1 MRAAQV
7 AAVAVALLSCSGPP
21 AAYAA
26 DGPAGHGAV
35 VVEADA
41 NRVGRPVAPRPEAAP
56 PAPAR
61 VAEAG
66 VAEAGVAE
74 AGVAEAGVAKAGVAK
89 APVAQDRTARPGA
102 LDFVWLLPLGSG
114 LAVLGTGWVLSR
126 RNRNDDSD

>member
-7 AAVAVALLSCSGPP
+7 AAVAFALLSCAGPP

-26 DGPAGHGAV
+26 DGPARHGAV

-41 NRVGRPVAPRPEAAP
+41 NRVGRSVAPRPEAAP
-56 PAPAR
+56 PAP
-61 VAEAG
+61 VA
-66 VAEAGVAE
+66 
-74 AGVAEAGVAKAGVAK
+74 
-89 APVAQDRTARPGA
+89 VAQARLARPGA

-114 LAVLGTGWVLSR
+114 LAVLGIGWVLSR

>member
-7 AAVAVALLSCSGPP
+7 AAVAVALLSCAGPP

-26 DGPAGHGAV
+26 DGPAGQGAV

-61 VAEAG
+61 VTEA
-66 VAEAGVAE
+66 A
-74 AGVAEAGVAKAGVAK
+74 
-89 APVAQDRTARPGA
+89 VAQDRTARPGA

>member
-7 AAVAVALLSCSGPP
+7 AAVAVALLSCAGPP

-26 DGPAGHGAV
+26 EGPDRTGAV

-56 PAPAR
+56 PAPAL
-61 VAEAG
+61 VAEA
-66 VAEAGVAE
+66 A
-74 AGVAEAGVAKAGVAK
+74 
-89 APVAQDRTARPGA
+89 VAQDGTARPGA

>member
-7 AAVAVALLSCSGPP
+7 AAVALALLSCAGPP

-61 VAEAG
+61 VAEAAA
-66 VAEAGVAE
+66 AE
-74 AGVAEAGVAKAGVAK
+74 